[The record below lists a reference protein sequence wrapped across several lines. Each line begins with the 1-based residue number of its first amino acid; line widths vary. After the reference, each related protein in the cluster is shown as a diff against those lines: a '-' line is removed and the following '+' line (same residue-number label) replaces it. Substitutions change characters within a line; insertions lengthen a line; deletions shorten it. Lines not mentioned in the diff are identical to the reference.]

1 MQLQLERN
9 RQYIVVRSLHGTRVD
24 GEAIGQQYATKVNHR
39 EDSHANA
46 ALGWSDEIEY
56 GIHGQ
61 PYIELT
67 RRVVKGEQITADYGE
82 WFDYAQHIDPIRVG
96 EHREEDDTLEMGE
109 TEKRLSFGEAT
120 GSPDEEDDEESKQS
134 GFRPIAPDYGTRRK
148 YPVSDTMWNSNS
160 SSRADDTDPVWNNSP
175 V

>member
-1 MQLQLERN
+1 MARPNLEPGYRIMYYGQYYTSATALLRRFPERN

-67 RRVVKGEQITADYGE
+67 KRVAKGEQITADYGE

-120 GSPDEEDDEESKQS
+120 ESPS
-134 GFRPIAPDYGTRRK
+134 
-148 YPVSDTMWNSNS
+148 
-160 SSRADDTDPVWNNSP
+160 ADDKDPVWNNSP

>member
-1 MQLQLERN
+1 M
-9 RQYIVVRSLHGTRVD
+9 
-24 GEAIGQQYATKVNHR
+24 
-39 EDSHANA
+39 

-61 PYIELT
+61 PYIET
-67 RRVVKGEQITADYGE
+67 IRRVAKGEQITADYGE

-96 EHREEDDTLEMGE
+96 EHRDEDDTLEKGE

-120 GSPDEEDDEESKQS
+120 GSPSVDDKDDSAQA
-134 GFRPIAPDYGTRRK
+134 GFRPTVPYPGTYRK
-148 YPVSDTMWNSNS
+148 YPVSD
-160 SSRADDTDPVWNNSP
+160 PVWNNNP